1 MTKTDKRQSMP
12 PAIWPGAFVR
22 DYSLSVISAIRSMG
36 KGGLPM
42 GFMAMDMSLT
52 GLSSAATR
60 LELNAPHRRQR
71 WMIAHSPFFR
81 THTATG
87 SISPPQSDARSP
99 GSMSRCTE
107 HRQLGQWFRW
117 SLPAPA
123 GMTGYP
129 QFRQVKLSSQ
139 G

>member
-1 MTKTDKRQSMP
+1 M
-12 PAIWPGAFVR
+12 AGGNFVCH
-22 DYSLSVISAIRSMG
+22 SSISVISAIRSMG

-81 THTATG
+81 THTAT
-87 SISPPQSDARSP
+87 A
-99 GSMSRCTE
+99 
-107 HRQLGQWFRW
+107 
-117 SLPAPA
+117 A
-123 GMTGYP
+123 
-129 QFRQVKLSSQ
+129 V
-139 G
+139 